1 MVSLSGVRVIRR
13 KRDLLLHLRLHQFH
27 RPSDG
32 TSGELGFMR
41 PRSSFS
47 LYTNSYKMSRVIC
60 LIRVKQIMFC
70 FICRKYERHTSLL
83 SWHDEPPVWPC
94 KAVNLQCP
102 KGAPKAQGLTANA
115 RAKRQSACHES
126 ASASPDQA
134 CAAAFSLLLQ
144 RKLVPSIHMRWRI
157 TAILRAT
164 ATLALFMPRLLATAR
179 PHRLSAEKPIV
190 RDNRE
195 FAAS

>member
-1 MVSLSGVRVIRR
+1 MVSLSGVCVIRR
-13 KRDLLLHLRLHQFH
+13 KRDLLPHLRLHQFH

-70 FICRKYERHTSLL
+70 FTCRKYERHTSLL

-126 ASASPDQA
+126 AASPQSGMRR
-134 CAAAFSLLLQ
+134 SLLLVAPM
-144 RKLVPSIHMRWRI
+144 KACSINPHAMENHSD
-157 TAILRAT
+157 
-164 ATLALFMPRLLATAR
+164 LAG
-179 PHRLSAEKPIV
+179 HRDLGALHAAPLG
-190 RDNRE
+190 DN
-195 FAAS
+195 

>member
-13 KRDLLLHLRLHQFH
+13 KRDLL
-27 RPSDG
+27 PYISY
-32 TSGELGFMR
+32 GFTNSTAPATG
-41 PRSSFS
+41 PRES
-47 LYTNSYKMSRVIC
+47 LASCGLARHSLSCYTNSYKMSRVIC

-115 RAKRQSACHES
+115 RAKRQSACHE
-126 ASASPDQA
+126 APARLPIRHAQRPSPSP
-134 CAAAFSLLLQ
+134 CCSNESLFHQ
-144 RKLVPSIHMRWRI
+144 STCDGESRRSCEP
-157 TAILRAT
+157 
-164 ATLALFMPRLLATAR
+164 PQ
-179 PHRLSAEKPIV
+179 P
-190 RDNRE
+190 
-195 FAAS
+195 

>member
-47 LYTNSYKMSRVIC
+47 FLLYTNSYKMSRVIC

-115 RAKRQSACHES
+115 RAKRQSACHE
-126 ASASPDQA
+126 APPRLPIRH
-134 CAAAFSLLLQ
+134 AAFSLLLQ

-164 ATLALFMPRLLATAR
+164 ATLARFMPRLLATAR
-179 PHRLSAEKPIV
+179 PHRLSAEKRIV